1 MTSKRS
7 DNRADTAATPE
18 FPLKVYAA
26 VGAFFAVI
34 GFGAVY
40 VAAGGTDNRKGDAP
54 AATAAAAAPSASL
67 ESATD
72 SSQSRVLAQAA
83 TPTAA
88 PLPAGPGRNPLSVGE
103 MAAFVFKPTPEPLPK
118 VTFVDSAGKERT
130 LDDWKGKVVLLNLWA
145 TWCAPC
151 RKEMPGL
158 DRLQGELGSDKFEVV
173 AVSVDRT
180 GTAGAKRFLDQIKVE
195 KLAVLADPSARM
207 GTTLRAIGMPA
218 TLLIDAE
225 GREIGR
231 MVGPAEWD
239 TPEAKALIQAALK

>member
-1 MTSKRS
+1 MTKKPS
-7 DNRADTAATPE
+7 DQQTRKAATQGLPMV
-18 FPLKVYAA
+18 VYAA
-26 VGAFFAVI
+26 VGLFFAVI

-40 VAAGGTDNRKGDAP
+40 VTAGGTDNRKGAERAPVVATPAREVPPAQSQTITLAQAPQPPGAP
-54 AATAAAAAPSASL
+54 AASL
-67 ESATD
+67 
-72 SSQSRVLAQAA
+72 
-83 TPTAA
+83 PT
-88 PLPAGPGRNPLSVGE
+88 GPGKNPLSVGE
-103 MAAFVFKPTPEPLPK
+103 MAAFVFKPQPEPMPK
-118 VTFVDSAGKERT
+118 VAFVDADGKERT

-180 GTAGAKRFLDQIKVE
+180 GIPGAKKFLDQIKVG
-195 KLAVLADPSARM
+195 KLAVLADPTARM

-231 MVGPAEWD
+231 LVGPAEWD